1 MRCFER
7 WFRRAGLQ
15 LSMTEGFHPKPR
27 MNFLAPLA
35 LGIEG
40 LDEVLECDLAE
51 HVTAEG
57 LRERLTRYAPPG
69 WRLGAIDVMP
79 EGSGKGRARSFEYRA
94 EVPEPH

>member
-7 WFRRAGLQ
+7 WFRRAGLK

-57 LRERLTRYAPPG
+57 LRERHR
-69 WRLGAIDVMP
+69 R
-79 EGSGKGRARSFEYRA
+79 GR
-94 EVPEPH
+94 